1 MADLTPEHTKR
12 NSDSDDS
19 DSMRDLCAAYAYVS
33 SVLST
38 ADAISP
44 CGGYAWHG
52 WALREAYLAGCSY
65 AREVKG

>member
-12 NSDSDDS
+12 NSDSD
-19 DSMRDLCAAYAYVS
+19 SMREVWAAYAYVS
-33 SVLST
+33 SVVST

-52 WALREAYLAGCSY
+52 WALREAFLAGCSY